1 MTQAYNLSQLA
12 NNLNTAGQ
20 LDATDGLVNAVPVAN
35 GGTGAS
41 TAAVARTN
49 LNVPG
54 RDGSDASGTWNIN
67 VSGSAF
73 TASELNT
80 TNFTVEQQGSDLV
93 FLYNGTRIAKISASG
108 AITAASDVQA
118 GGAV

>member
-12 NNLNTAGQ
+12 NNLDSSGR
-20 LDATDGLVNAVPVAN
+20 LDATDGLVNAVPIAN
-35 GGTGAS
+35 GGTGATTES
-41 TAAVARTN
+41 AARTN

-54 RDGSDASGTWNIN
+54 RDGEGASGNWNI
-67 VSGSAF
+67 
-73 TASELNT
+73 TATAAATAAKLNT
-80 TNFTVEQQGSDLV
+80 TNWTVEQQETNLA
-93 FLYNGTRIAKISASG
+93 FLYNGVVVMLLSNSG

>member
-12 NNLNTAGQ
+12 NNLDSSGR
-20 LDATDGLVNAVPVAN
+20 LDASDGLVNAVPVAN
-35 GGTGAS
+35 GGTGAT
-41 TAAVARTN
+41 TAAAARTN

-54 RDGSDASGTWNIN
+54 RDGSDASGNWNIN
-67 VSGSAF
+67 AA
-73 TASELNT
+73 TASTAAELNT
-80 TNFTVEQQGSDLV
+80 ANWTVEQQGTNLA
-93 FLYNGTRIAKISASG
+93 FLYNGVVVILLSNSG

>member
-12 NNLNTAGQ
+12 NNLDSSGR

-35 GGTGAS
+35 GGTGAT
-41 TAAVARTN
+41 TAAAARTN
-49 LNVPG
+49 LGVPSNAG
-54 RDGSDASGTWNIN
+54 DGASGNWSIN
-67 VSGSAF
+67 AASAS
-73 TASELNT
+73 TAAELNT
-80 TNFTVEQQGSDLV
+80 TNWTVEQQGTNLA
-93 FLYNGTRIAKISASG
+93 FLYNGVVVMLFSNSG

>member
-12 NNLNTAGQ
+12 NNLDSSGR

-35 GGTGAS
+35 GGTGA
-41 TAAVARTN
+41 TTEAAARTN
-49 LNVPG
+49 LNVPA
-54 RDGSDASGTWNIN
+54 RDGSDASGSWNIN
-67 VSGSAF
+67 AA
-73 TASELNT
+73 TATTAAELNT
-80 TNFTVEQQGSDLV
+80 ANWTVEQQGTNLA
-93 FLYNGTRIAKISASG
+93 FLYNGVVVMLVSNSG

>member
-12 NNLNTAGQ
+12 NNLDSSGR

-35 GGTGAS
+35 GGTGAT
-41 TAAVARTN
+41 TAAAARTS
-49 LNVPG
+49 LNVPSRTG
-54 RDGSDASGTWNIN
+54 DDASGNWNI
-67 VSGSAF
+67 
-73 TASELNT
+73 TAAAAGTAAELNT
-80 TNFTVEQQGSDLV
+80 TNWTVEQQGTDLA
-93 FLYNGTRIAKISASG
+93 FKYNGVVVMLVSNFG